1 MMRLSDYEGRE
12 EFPGARSALQTHART
27 HRTSR
32 SQLGSFVPLVSFVV
46 ESCGASA
53 PGGFRNL
60 FAAIV
65 LAVFAA
71 SPALAQG
78 NASHGE
84 QVFQEQCSGCHVIT
98 GEPIAAPPL
107 GGVYGRKA
115 GTAAFAYSDAMK
127 KSGVVWDAASLGS
140 FLTDPAKVVPGT
152 AMYFNLS
159 DAQQR
164 DDVVA
169 YLKTLTPSA
178 H

>member
-1 MMRLSDYEGRE
+1 MGTT
-12 EFPGARSALQTHART
+12 AAALA
-27 HRTSR
+27 
-32 SQLGSFVPLVSFVV
+32 LL
-46 ESCGASA
+46 
-53 PGGFRNL
+53 
-60 FAAIV
+60 AAG
-65 LAVFAA
+65 
-71 SPALAQG
+71 PALAQG

-98 GEPIAAPPL
+98 GEAIAAPPL

-127 KSGVVWDAASLGS
+127 KSAVVWDGASLGA
-140 FLTDPAKVVPGT
+140 FLTDPGKVVPGT

-169 YLKTLTPSA
+169 YLRTLSPAA